1 MYQVIT
7 GRQFPEKVVP
17 LIDGAKHN
25 IKIVIFDWR
34 WYPNDSSSPAQ
45 LFNQA
50 FVRACRRGVKV
61 QVICNISDVFKF
73 LENAGAVCRQ
83 TISKNMVHAKMMVID
98 DDFVVIGS
106 HNYTQNA
113 FTMNREL
120 SVIISNENTFCDFN
134 NFFNTLWL
142 L

>member
-1 MYQVIT
+1 MMMIIMMT
-7 GRQFPEKVVP
+7 M
-17 LIDGAKHN
+17 L
-25 IKIVIFDWR
+25 IVI
-34 WYPNDSSSPAQ
+34 
-45 LFNQA
+45 
-50 FVRACRRGVKV
+50 
-61 QVICNISDVFKF
+61 
-73 LENAGAVCRQ
+73 
-83 TISKNMVHAKMMVID
+83 MMVID